1 MSGPR
6 LTCLLPVRNGSADL
20 PGWFRSVA
28 NFADAVVALDDG
40 STDDTADIL
49 SRHPAVTRV
58 IRRDLRPGYAGWN
71 DSANR
76 NRLLEAVADLDP
88 QWIFFLD
95 VDERL
100 DAADGRSLRRFVKDE
115 ASSEFAYGFEVFR
128 MVEDLEKYDAADTL
142 WVYRLFLFSPGL
154 SLPEKRLHFV
164 PVPTAIPRRRWLRT
178 RLRIQHVGAI
188 DPDHRQARYEKYRQA
203 DPRNEYQADYTQLLA
218 DPTRVA
224 AWVARPETD
233 PVVLPVHRA
242 TSLETK
248 PAFSVVIISQ
258 NDEHRIEEVVG
269 AAVGQVCSRSFEVI
283 VVASG
288 TDRTAGLVRRQ
299 FPEVRLVELTH
310 PALPGE
316 ARNAGWRIARGDFVA
331 FPGSH
336 VALARGSLQARLG
349 AHEAGYA
356 MVSGPLGNGTDTTAG
371 WASYFLDHSGS
382 LPVRPSSELRHAP
395 ARCSYVRFLLREV
408 GGFPEDMRAGED
420 TVVNLELFRRGYSA
434 YHAAGALEVHTS
446 PCRDLRTL
454 LRHHHQRGR
463 AWGAIL
469 LARYGSRRRLVAQR
483 TAHLLGYVPRRL
495 LRIRRNIGRTDR
507 EHVQRLRRAF
517 PFVVLG
523 AVAAWAGMLRQ
534 IVAPQIPRAD

>member
-316 ARNAGWRIARGDFVA
+316 AQNAGWRIARGDFVA

-356 MVSGPLGNGTDTTAG
+356 MVSGPVGNGTDTTAG

-523 AVAAWAGMLRQ
+523 AVAAWVGMLRQ